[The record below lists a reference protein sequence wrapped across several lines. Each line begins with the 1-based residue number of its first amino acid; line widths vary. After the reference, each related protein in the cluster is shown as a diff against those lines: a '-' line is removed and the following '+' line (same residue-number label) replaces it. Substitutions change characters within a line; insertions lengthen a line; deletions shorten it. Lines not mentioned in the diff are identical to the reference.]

1 MRIIE
6 SPHYFYIDYRCSIN
20 SLKLQKKKKIISLY
34 AYRKKLNPKQ
44 CVSATKIYADV
55 VTATA
60 VLSFGG
66 FFVSLSL
73 FVCKWLPGNR
83 VIDLDHQLLPTIP
96 QGIN

>member
-1 MRIIE
+1 MMIIE
-6 SPHYFYIDYRCSIN
+6 NSYYFYRCSIN
-20 SLKLQKKKKIISLY
+20 SLKLQKKIYKGYKRREKKNVTLKSVRL
-34 AYRKKLNPKQ
+34 RHKN
-44 CVSATKIYADV
+44 YADV

-83 VIDLDHQLLPTIP
+83 AIDLGHQLLPAIP

>member
-1 MRIIE
+1 MCRGGNVIL
-6 SPHYFYIDYRCSIN
+6 N
-20 SLKLQKKKKIISLY
+20 SVCLLY
-34 AYRKKLNPKQ
+34 
-44 CVSATKIYADV
+44 KIYADV
-55 VTATA
+55 TGTS

-83 VIDLDHQLLPTIP
+83 VIALDHQLLPAIP